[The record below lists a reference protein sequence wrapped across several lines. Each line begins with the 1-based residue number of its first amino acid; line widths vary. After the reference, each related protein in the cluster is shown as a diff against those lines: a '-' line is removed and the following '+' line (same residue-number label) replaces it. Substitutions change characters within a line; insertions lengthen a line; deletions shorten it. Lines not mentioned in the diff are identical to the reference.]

1 MSYEY
6 LLGLGAEQQ
15 QRPAQRR
22 RISPEESCGG
32 IRCPEGLSNTILV
45 RLQDPVRLAE
55 FEENMRGRGCVL
67 LCNVGD
73 SYTYCCPSAS
83 EARDVVTDPFATA
96 PVELDAAAALLVAVP
111 DGEVDDRSLA
121 IPVILGVLGL
131 GVAGLIGFAVL
142 RRKSKKE
149 KS

>member
-1 MSYEY
+1 MSYEN

-15 QRPAQRR
+15 RRPAQKR

-32 IRCPEGLSNTILV
+32 IRCPEGLNNTILV

-73 SYTYCCPSAS
+73 SYTYCCPS
-83 EARDVVTDPFATA
+83 PFVTA

-131 GVAGLIGFAVL
+131 GVVGFIGFAVL
-142 RRKSKKE
+142 RHKNNKE
-149 KS
+149 RS